1 MHYRECDK
9 KDINQ
14 QLQITEQLQTV
25 KQQILD
31 FYFQKHHI
39 LFLFDILTCVCKES
53 GFDLFFHVANK
64 MACVRVRGILKGTSF
79 GFDLLD
85 TQQRSDKLLKEN
97 IILGDRVDQYFKT
110 DCSFQKICVLSCFH
124 ILNVSACEFREADI
138 CLKTLQVVFFLIL
151 LQDSSR

>member
-25 KQQILD
+25 EQQILD

-64 MACVRVRGILKGTSF
+64 KAGVRVRGILKGTSF

-85 TQQRSDKLLKEN
+85 IQQRSDKLLKEN
-97 IILGDRVDQYFKT
+97 IILGDRVGQYFKT
-110 DCSFQKICVLSCFH
+110 DCSFQK
-124 ILNVSACEFREADI
+124 
-138 CLKTLQVVFFLIL
+138 K
-151 LQDSSR
+151 